1 MCFTVSAYGTEIVH
15 KFKNPSFSGQGTGS
29 HYLTIENQESTN
41 REFKMIEQF
50 LRQNN
55 VLPMHE
61 IPLPRSKGLSSHDSQ
76 AMSHAGNTATMSDHL
91 TSDIANKQL
100 STFIINSKGQTFDS
114 QRLWSMQS

>member
-1 MCFTVSAYGTEIVH
+1 MPGNTPPA
-15 KFKNPSFSGQGTGS
+15 
-29 HYLTIENQESTN
+29 IENQESTN